1 MWPHE
6 TKALLS
12 LRSSMYTD
20 FSKYFLED
28 KTEQQMDIM
37 CLNLNRVYSHDK
49 VSLFFS
55 IFIHL

>member
-1 MWPHE
+1 
-6 TKALLS
+6 
-12 LRSSMYTD
+12 MYTD